1 MAPKNHRPS
10 PLTVMGVADIILTP
24 LAEAK
29 GCTMGFNPIVT
40 GDVLLEVEWDGPLL
54 DEGELELFRVMGKNM
69 LGVKVELQKVLGG
82 YDVMP
87 VREEKSVV

>member
-1 MAPKNHRPS
+1 MPPKTHRPS

-40 GDVLLEVEWDGPLL
+40 GEVLLEVEWDGPLL
-54 DEGELELFRVMGKNM
+54 DEGELEIFRVMGKNM

>member
-1 MAPKNHRPS
+1 MPPKNHRPS
-10 PLTVMGVADIILTP
+10 PLTVMGVADIILAP

-29 GCTMGFNPIVT
+29 GCTMSFNPIVT
-40 GDVLLEVEWDGPLL
+40 GDLLLEVEWDGPLL
-54 DEGELELFRVMGKNM
+54 TDEELELFRVMGKNM

-87 VREEKSVV
+87 VREEKTVV

>member
-40 GDVLLEVEWDGPLL
+40 GEVLLEVEWDGPLL

-69 LGVKVELQKVLGG
+69 LGVKVELTQSAVG
-82 YDVMP
+82 YDVVP
-87 VREEKSVV
+87 VRAS

>member
-10 PLTVMGVADIILTP
+10 PLTVMGVADIILAP
-24 LAEAK
+24 LAESK
-29 GCTMGFNPIVT
+29 GCTMSFNPIVT
-40 GDVLLEVEWDGPLL
+40 GDILLEVEWNGPLL
-54 DEGELELFRVMGKNM
+54 DDGELELFRVMGKNM

>member
-1 MAPKNHRPS
+1 MPPKNHRPS
-10 PLTVMGVADIILTP
+10 PLTVMGVADIILSP
-24 LAEAK
+24 LAETK

>member
-1 MAPKNHRPS
+1 MKNPHRPS
-10 PLTVMGVADIILTP
+10 SLTVMGVADIILTP

-40 GDVLLEVEWDGPLL
+40 GDILLEVEWVGPLL
-54 DEGELELFRVMGKNM
+54 DDGELELFRVMGKNM

-87 VREEKSVV
+87 VREEKTVV

>member
-1 MAPKNHRPS
+1 MVPKNHRTS
-10 PLTVMGVADIILTP
+10 PLTVMGVADIILAP
-24 LAEAK
+24 IAESK

-40 GDVLLEVEWDGPLL
+40 GEVLLEVEWDGPLL
-54 DEGELELFRVMGKNM
+54 TDEELEAFKTAGKNM

-87 VREEKSVV
+87 VREEKTVV

>member
-40 GDVLLEVEWDGPLL
+40 GDILLEVEWDGPLL

-69 LGVKVELQKVLGG
+69 LGIKVELQKVLGG

-87 VREEKSVV
+87 VREEKTVV

>member
-1 MAPKNHRPS
+1 MPPKNHRPS
-10 PLTVMGVADIILTP
+10 PLTVMGVADIILAP
-24 LAEAK
+24 LAESK

-40 GDVLLEVEWDGPLL
+40 GDILLEVEWNGPLL
-54 DEGELELFRVMGKNM
+54 DDGELELFRVMGKNM
-69 LGVKVELQKVLGG
+69 LGIKVELQKVLGG